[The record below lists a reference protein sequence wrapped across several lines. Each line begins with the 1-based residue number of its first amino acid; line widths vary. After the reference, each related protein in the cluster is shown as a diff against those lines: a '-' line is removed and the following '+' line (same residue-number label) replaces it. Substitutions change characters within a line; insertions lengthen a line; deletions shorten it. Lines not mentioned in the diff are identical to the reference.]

1 MVQTSRAESHAAG
14 GAVNVPPLSLSAT
27 PGKTSSAGPPER
39 IANPGLTVFLPVH
52 NEAET
57 IGEVLDVV
65 YREVVVP
72 TGAELLVCEDG
83 STDGTDEVL
92 RELAKMYPMRL
103 LAGGSRKGYANAVR
117 EGLEQIQT
125 PFTFFADSDGQ
136 YDPRDF
142 WRLWPHAPEY
152 DIIVGLKVSRDEP
165 LHRILLSR
173 GFHVLAK
180 MTTNVP
186 LKDMD
191 CGFRL
196 VRKEVVKEVLP
207 EATTLRYSFWAEFTM
222 IAYRKGFRILEVPIS
237 HRSRPRGTTSIYT
250 LDRLPAIMR
259 HQFLGLLTLGK
270 RLRNRTRKN

>member
-1 MVQTSRAESHAAG
+1 LPS
-14 GAVNVPPLSLSAT
+14 
-27 PGKTSSAGPPER
+27 PGTASSAGSSER
-39 IANPGLTVFLPVH
+39 VAKPGLTVFLPVH

-57 IGEVLDVV
+57 IREVLDIV

-92 RELAKMYPMRL
+92 QELANTYPMRL
-103 LAGGSRKGYANAVR
+103 LAGGSRKGYADAVR
-117 EGLEQIQT
+117 EGLQQIRT
-125 PFTFFADSDGQ
+125 PLTFFADSDGQ

-142 WRLWPHAPEY
+142 WRLWPHAADY
-152 DIIVGLKVSRDEP
+152 DIVVGHKVVRDEP

-180 MTTNVP
+180 MTTEVP

-196 VRKEVVKEVLP
+196 VRREVVEEVLP

-222 IAYRKGFRILEVPIS
+222 IAYRKGFRILEVPIT

-250 LDRLPAIMR
+250 MGRLPRIMG
-259 HQFLGLLTLGK
+259 HQFVGLLTLGR
-270 RLRNRTRKN
+270 RLRNLTRKH

>member
-1 MVQTSRAESHAAG
+1 MGRVKGQPVNAASSF
-14 GAVNVPPLSLSAT
+14 LSVA
-27 PGKTSSAGPPER
+27 PGTASSDLPSER
-39 IANPGLTVFLPVH
+39 IPNPGLTVFLPVH

-57 IGEVLDVV
+57 IREVLDVV

-92 RELAKMYPMRL
+92 GELAKTYPMRL
-103 LAGGSRKGYANAVR
+103 LAGGSRKGYADAVR
-117 EGLEQIQT
+117 EGLQQIRT
-125 PFTFFADSDGQ
+125 PLTFFADSDGQ

-142 WRLWPHAPEY
+142 WRLWPHAAEY
-152 DIIVGLKVSRDEP
+152 DIVVGHKVVRDEP

-180 MTTNVP
+180 MTTEVP

-196 VRKEVVKEVLP
+196 VRREVVEAVLP
-207 EATTLRYSFWAEFTM
+207 EATTLQYSFWAEFTM
-222 IAYRKGFRILEVPIS
+222 IAYRKGFRILEVPIT

-250 LDRLPAIMR
+250 VDRLPGIMR
-259 HQFLGLLTLGK
+259 HQFVGLLTLGM
-270 RLRNRTRKN
+270 RLRDAQREH

>member
-1 MVQTSRAESHAAG
+1 MDRAEG
-14 GAVNVPPLSLSAT
+14 GAVNVASSPLSYA
-27 PGKTSSAGPPER
+27 PGRTSSAGSSER
-39 IANPGLTVFLPVH
+39 VANPGLTVFLPVH

-57 IGEVLDVV
+57 IREVLDVV

-83 STDGTDEVL
+83 STDGTDQVL
-92 RELAKMYPMRL
+92 RELAQTYPMRL
-103 LAGGSRKGYANAVR
+103 LAGGSRKGYADAVR
-117 EGLEQIQT
+117 EGLQQIRT
-125 PFTFFADSDGQ
+125 PLTFFADSDGQ

-142 WRLWPHAPEY
+142 WRLWPHAAEY
-152 DIIVGLKVSRDEP
+152 DIVVGHKVSRNEP

-180 MTTNVP
+180 MTTEVP

-196 VRKEVVKEVLP
+196 VRQEVVEEVLP

-222 IAYRKGFRILEVPIS
+222 IAYRKGFRILEVPIT
-237 HRSRPRGTTSIYT
+237 HRPRPRGTTSIYT
-250 LDRLPAIMR
+250 VDRLPRIMS
-259 HQFLGLLTLGK
+259 HQFVGLLTLGL
-270 RLRNRTRKN
+270 RLRNPPRKP

>member
-1 MVQTSRAESHAAG
+1 MGQAEGES
-14 GAVNVPPLSLSAT
+14 VNFASSPLSAAPGSA
-27 PGKTSSAGPPER
+27 SSTGPSER
-39 IANPGLTVFLPVH
+39 VAKSGLTVFLPVH

-57 IGEVLDVV
+57 IREVLDVV

-83 STDGTDEVL
+83 STDGTDAVL
-92 RELAKMYPMRL
+92 RELAKTYPMRL
-103 LAGGSRKGYANAVR
+103 VAGGSRKGYADAVR
-117 EGLEQIQT
+117 EGLQRVRT
-125 PFTFFADSDGQ
+125 PLTFFADSDGQ

-142 WRLWPHAPEY
+142 WRLWPHAAEY
-152 DIIVGLKVSRDEP
+152 DIVVGHKVVRDEP
-165 LHRILLSR
+165 IHRILLSR

-180 MTTNVP
+180 MTTEVP

-196 VRKEVVKEVLP
+196 VRREVVEAVLP

-237 HRSRPRGTTSIYT
+237 HRSRPRGNTSIYT
-250 LDRLPAIMR
+250 VDRLPRIMS
-259 HQFLGLLTLGK
+259 HQFMGLLALGR
-270 RLRNRTRKN
+270 RLRNLARRP

>member
-1 MVQTSRAESHAAG
+1 MGLVEGQP
-14 GAVNVPPLSLSAT
+14 VNVVSSSLAAAPGSASGAE
-27 PGKTSSAGPPER
+27 PSKRA
-39 IANPGLTVFLPVH
+39 ANPALTVFLPVH
-52 NEAET
+52 NEAEM

-72 TGAELLVCEDG
+72 TGADFLVCEDG

-92 RELAKMYPMRL
+92 RELAKRYPMRL
-103 LAGGSRKGYANAVR
+103 LAGGSRKGYADAVR
-117 EGLEQIQT
+117 EGLQQIRT
-125 PFTFFADSDGQ
+125 PLTFFADSDGQ

-142 WRLWPHAPEY
+142 WRLWPHAAEY
-152 DIIVGLKVSRDEP
+152 DIVVGRKVVRDEP

-180 MTTNVP
+180 MATQVP

-196 VRKEVVKEVLP
+196 VRREVVEEVLP

-222 IAYRKGFRILEVPIS
+222 IAYRKGFRILEVPIT

-250 LDRLPAIMR
+250 VDRLPGIMR
-259 HQFLGLLTLGK
+259 HQFVGLLTLGR
-270 RLRNRTRKN
+270 RLRDSRRGH

>member
-1 MVQTSRAESHAAG
+1 VDQAE
-14 GAVNVPPLSLSAT
+14 GASVNVASSPLSPSSGTA
-27 PGKTSSAGPPER
+27 SSAGPSGR
-39 IANPGLTVFLPVH
+39 IAKPGLTVFLPVH

-57 IGEVLDVV
+57 IREVLDVV

-92 RELAKMYPMRL
+92 RELAKTYPMRL
-103 LAGGSRKGYANAVR
+103 LAGGSRKGYADAVR
-117 EGLEQIQT
+117 EGLERIRT
-125 PFTFFADSDGQ
+125 PLTFFADSDGQ

-142 WRLWPHAPEY
+142 WRLWPHAAEY
-152 DIIVGLKVSRDEP
+152 DIVVGHKVVRDEP
-165 LHRILLSR
+165 FHRILLSR

-180 MTTNVP
+180 MTTEVP

-196 VRKEVVKEVLP
+196 VRREVVEEVLP

-222 IAYRKGFRILEVPIS
+222 IAYRKGFRILEVPIT
-237 HRSRPRGTTSIYT
+237 HRQRPRGTTSMYPI
-250 LDRLPAIMR
+250 DRLPAIMG
-259 HQFLGLLTLGK
+259 HQFVGLLALAR
-270 RLRNRTRKN
+270 RLRNPPRKP

>member
-1 MVQTSRAESHAAG
+1 
-14 GAVNVPPLSLSAT
+14 VNP
-27 PGKTSSAGPPER
+27 R
-39 IANPGLTVFLPVH
+39 LTVFLPVH

-83 STDGTDEVL
+83 STDGTEQVL
-92 RELAKMYPMRL
+92 RELAQTYPMRL
-103 LAGGSRKGYANAVR
+103 LAGGSRKGYADAVR
-117 EGLEQIQT
+117 EGLQRIQT
-125 PFTFFADSDGQ
+125 PLTFFADSDGQ

-142 WRLWPHAPEY
+142 WRLWPHAAEY
-152 DIIVGLKVSRDEP
+152 DIVVGHKVVRDEP

-180 MTTNVP
+180 MTTEVP

-196 VRKEVVKEVLP
+196 VRREVVEAVLP

-222 IAYRKGFRILEVPIS
+222 IAYRKGFRILEVPIT

-250 LDRLPAIMR
+250 VDRLPHIMS
-259 HQFLGLLTLGK
+259 HQFMGLLSLGR
-270 RLRNRTRKN
+270 RLRNAAGKR